1 MNKIHIYCVGGEGEG
16 SLKEGM
22 EHRDVIGIGR
32 KRRRF
37 TAGRIKAASV
47 LMDSVWKLFNN

>member
-1 MNKIHIYCVGGEGEG
+1 VLGGG

-22 EHRDVIGIGR
+22 EHRDITGIGR

-37 TAGRIKAASV
+37 TAGRIKAASA
-47 LMDSVWKLFNN
+47 LTDSLEAF

>member
-1 MNKIHIYCVGGEGEG
+1 VLGVGG

-22 EHRDVIGIGR
+22 EHRDKLGIGR
-32 KRRRF
+32 KRKRRF

-47 LMDSVWKLFNN
+47 LTDSLEAF